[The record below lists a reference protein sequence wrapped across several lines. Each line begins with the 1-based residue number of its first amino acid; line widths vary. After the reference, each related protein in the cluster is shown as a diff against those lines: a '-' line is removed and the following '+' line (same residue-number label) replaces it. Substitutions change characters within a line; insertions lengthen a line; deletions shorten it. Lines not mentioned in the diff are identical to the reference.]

1 MATLSNFK
9 MLAISAAVLS
19 LFAPS
24 SQASIASSQTISAN
38 TTVETSEKVQ
48 SGVTSYDNRYAGII
62 AGDGQLEVSI
72 ADGAT
77 LTVTGNL
84 PAGGDDRLFGAYI
97 GRNDSLVING
107 DLNINLTSEVGA
119 QIFRIY
125 GDVDI
130 NGTVNAVAQGGSS
143 GDVAVVGVDVRPDGD
158 VSKTVTFR
166 GDLTSIEAT
175 SNGLRVIGVQN
186 FNTSGST
193 INFNADRTEIFA
205 ENTSDSAN
213 YTQGVLNYRGTTN
226 FNGNTSITVNGG
238 SNDTYGVDVQCD
250 PGDAHDS
257 VVNFT
262 GDITAISVSASG
274 EVYAV
279 RPSGVPGAINFSG
292 KTVNIAATSTESKA
306 YGIRSQYGSAVNAA
320 NPEGIITITVDSPQD
335 AYGIYNTTYGG
346 AETSQFGSVN
356 IKGTLNIIVESSTK
370 AVGISNSVSV
380 DKGSYKP
387 DLVNEDDGVYLNGTT
402 NVVVTADGAD
412 AQAIGI
418 EATNTE
424 NGNIVPTSQ
433 TVINNLTVSATGNN
447 GAAATGLSGSDK
459 ALLTITGNSQ
469 IQAIG
474 ENSSGMI
481 LSDSSLSASGALNVS
496 GESIGVS
503 MDDTSTVTVQKDSSL
518 STNMMNSTGQTVLT
532 DNSSLSVSGNA
543 GSTSVLGSVSANNSV
558 VNVGAGKYEISS
570 FTGTDKAIRF
580 TDLAQNEGVTITNNT
595 GVIKAVASGN
605 SNDQYANA
613 HDAADA
619 LLGALNVGTQTDGNT
634 LEVEQG
640 AVNNGLVADITGDN
654 QLANVRE
661 TENTTIASFGS
672 VALLGAFQ
680 WRHDMNDLTK
690 RMGELRD
697 APQGVGTWARLYG
710 SEQEYDGIESTNTSI
725 QIGADYDVGAS
736 WKVGGAFTYTDGS
749 SDFSNGTADHEAFGF
764 AMYGTWLSESGQFV
778 DLIAKYSRLD
788 TDFSID
794 GMDGSYDNNAWSV
807 SAEYGWHLKLSDL
820 AFVEPQVELT
830 YGTVLGDDIRASNG
844 VRVEQ
849 DDFTSFIGRL
859 GVRGGFYF
867 PEKKGNVYA
876 RVSVLHD
883 FDGEMET
890 HASLEKAHNT
900 IKDDMGGTWVEY
912 GVGANFNWTDT
923 TYTYVDLERNSGGD
937 VVEHWRW
944 NVGLRHVF

>member
-24 SQASIASSQTISAN
+24 SQASIASSQTISGN

-158 VSKTVTFR
+158 VSKSVTFR
-166 GDLTSIEAT
+166 GDLTSIKTT

-213 YTQGVLNYRGTTN
+213 LTQGVLNYQGTTN
-226 FNGNTSITVNGG
+226 FNGNTLISVKGG
-238 SNDTYGVDVQCD
+238 STKDTYGVDVQCD
-250 PGDAHDS
+250 PGNNYETA
-257 VVNFT
+257 VNFT
-262 GDITAISVSASG
+262 GEITDITVSASG
-274 EVYAV
+274 AVYAV
-279 RPSGVPGAINFSG
+279 RPSGAPGAINFTG
-292 KTVNIAATSTESKA
+292 RTVNIAATSVESYA
-306 YGIRSQYGSAVNAA
+306 FGVYSQYGAELNVT
-320 NPEGIITITVDSPQD
+320 NPEATITITVDAAQD
-335 AYGIYNTTYGG
+335 AYGIYNSTYGG
-346 AETSQFGSVN
+346 TGTFQFGSVN
-356 IKGTLNIIVESSTK
+356 IEGALNIDVESSTR
-370 AVGISNSVSV
+370 AVGISNSVYV
-380 DKGSYKP
+380 GDKL
-387 DLVNEDDGVYLNGTT
+387 DVVNENDGVYLSGST
-402 NVVVTADGAD
+402 NITVSADGSD
-412 AQAIGI
+412 AQAIGV
-418 EATNTE
+418 ESTNTN
-424 NGNIVPTSQ
+424 NGGKAPTSQ

-447 GAAATGLSGSDK
+447 GAAATGISGSDN

-469 IQAIG
+469 IHAIG
-474 ENSSGMI
+474 ENSSGMV
-481 LSDSSLSASGALNVS
+481 LNDSSLSATGVLNVT

-518 STNMMNSTGQTVLT
+518 STNTMNSTGQTVLT

>member
-1 MATLSNFK
+1 MATIPKFK

-24 SQASIASSQTISAN
+24 SQASITSSQSISED
-38 TTVETSEKVQ
+38 TTVEISEKVQ
-48 SGVTSYDNRYAGII
+48 SGVTSNDNRYAGII
-62 AGDGQLEVSI
+62 ADDGQLEVSI
-72 ADGAT
+72 IDGAT
-77 LTVTGNL
+77 LTVTGTL
-84 PAGGDDRLFGAYI
+84 PADEEDRLFGAYI
-97 GRNDSLVING
+97 GRNDSLVISG
-107 DLNINLTSEVGA
+107 DVNIDLTSEVGA

-130 NGTVNAVAQGGSS
+130 NGTVNAVAQSGST
-143 GDVAVVGVDVRPDGD
+143 GDVAVIGVDVRPDGN
-158 VSKTVTFR
+158 VSKTATFS
-166 GDLTSIEAT
+166 GDLTSIKTT

-186 FNTSGST
+186 HNTSGSV

-205 ENTSDSAN
+205 ENAAASDSL
-213 YTQGVLNYRGTTN
+213 TQGVLNYQSTTN
-226 FNGNTSITVNGG
+226 FNGNTLISVKGG
-238 SNDTYGVDVQCD
+238 SKDTDTYGVDVQCD
-250 PGDAHDS
+250 PGNAYDT
-257 VVNFT
+257 VVNFAGNKT
-262 GDITAISVSASG
+262 DINVSASG
-274 EVYAV
+274 AVYAV
-279 RPSGVPGAINFSG
+279 RPSGVPGAINFTG
-292 KTVNIAATSTESKA
+292 KTVNISATSAESYA
-306 YGIRSQYGSAVNAA
+306 FGVYSQYGAELNATDPGA
-320 NPEGIITITVDSPQD
+320 TITITVDAAQD
-335 AYGIYNTTYGG
+335 AYGIYNSTYGYAG
-346 AETSQFGSVN
+346 TFQFGSVN
-356 IKGTLNIIVESSTK
+356 IEGTLNINVESSTR
-370 AVGISNSVSV
+370 AVGISNSVYV
-380 DKGSYKP
+380 GDKL
-387 DLVNEDDGVYLNGTT
+387 DVINDDDGVHLNGST
-402 NVVVTADGAD
+402 NITVTADGSD
-412 AQAIGI
+412 AQAIGV
-418 EATNTE
+418 EAANTN
-424 NGNIVPTSQ
+424 NGGKAPAAQ
-433 TVINNLTVSATGNN
+433 TVINNLTISATGNN
-447 GAAATGLSGSDK
+447 GATATGISGSDK
-459 ALLTITGNSQ
+459 AQLTITGDSFVQ
-469 IQAIG
+469 TIG

-481 LSDSSLSASGALNVS
+481 MSDSSLSASGALYVS

-503 MDDTSTVTVQKDSSL
+503 MDETSTVTVQKDSSL
-518 STNMMNSTGQTVLT
+518 STNSMNSTGLTELT
-532 DNSSLSVSGNA
+532 DNSSLSVSGNV
-543 GSTSVLGSVSANNSV
+543 GSKSLLGSVSANNSV
-558 VNVGAGKYEISS
+558 VNVGAGQYEITDFS
-570 FTGTDKAIRF
+570 GTDKAIRF
-580 TDLAQNEGVTITNNT
+580 TNLAQNEGVTITNNT
-595 GVIKAVASGN
+595 GTIKAVASGN

-613 HDAADA
+613 HDAANA
-619 LLGALNVGTQTDGNT
+619 LLQALTVGTQTDGNT

-640 AVNNGLVADITGDN
+640 LVNNGLIAEITGDN

-661 TENTTIASFGS
+661 TENATIASFGS
-672 VALLGAFQ
+672 IALLGAFQ

-725 QIGADYDVGAS
+725 QIGADYDVGAG
-736 WKVGGAFTYTDGS
+736 WKVGGSFTYTDGS

-764 AMYGTWLSESGQFV
+764 AIYGTWLSESGQFV

-788 TDFSID
+788 TDFSIS

-830 YGTVLGDDIRASNG
+830 YGTVLGDEIHASNG

-867 PEKKGNVYA
+867 PEKRGNVYA

-890 HASLEKAHNT
+890 HASLGKAHNT

-912 GVGANFNWTDT
+912 GVGANFNWTDA